1 MDRILRDLT
10 LQDIELVREWRN
22 SEEVSAYMY
31 TSDVISIEQQ
41 LTWYKKISDDESCKY
56 WIIQHNET
64 SIGLASITGINYQL
78 NSCYWAFYL
87 GNSSIRGSGIG
98 AKVEL
103 SVINYVFNTLNLN
116 KLRCEVFSFN
126 DKVIKMHEKF
136 GFRREAYY
144 RQHCFKNGEF
154 LDVVGLALLKQ
165 EWLIN
170 QKYFD
175 EKFSKNY

>member
-1 MDRILRDLT
+1 MDGILRDLT

-31 TSDVISIEQQ
+31 TSDVISQEQQ
-41 LTWYKKISDDESCKY
+41 LMWYKKISEDVSCKY
-56 WIIQHNET
+56 WIIQYNET
-64 SIGLASITGINYQL
+64 PIGLASITSINYQL

-87 GNSSIRGSGIG
+87 GNSSIRGAGIG

-103 SVINYVFNTLNLN
+103 CVIDYVFNTLNLN

-165 EWLIN
+165 DWLISK
-170 QKYFD
+170 KYFD
-175 EKFSKNY
+175 EKFSKNN